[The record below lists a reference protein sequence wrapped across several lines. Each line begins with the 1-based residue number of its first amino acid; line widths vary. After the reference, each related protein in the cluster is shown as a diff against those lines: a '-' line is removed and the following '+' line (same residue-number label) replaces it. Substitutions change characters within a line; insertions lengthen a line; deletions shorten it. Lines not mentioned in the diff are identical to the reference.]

1 MLGLSR
7 GAILNG
13 FKAVCVSHCWI
24 IGNPLIS
31 KEIDHLKLKLPE
43 EDSSVNILEA
53 TIATLQTR
61 VKELQHH
68 TGDMADYI
76 TRTV

>member
-1 MLGLSR
+1 MD
-7 GAILNG
+7 
-13 FKAVCVSHCWI
+13 
-24 IGNPLIS
+24 
-31 KEIDHLKLKLPE
+31 KEITTYIAVLSAEINHLKLKLSK